1 MPERILRAVRPALLH
16 PRVQLAVKSGIAAGI
31 AWTLGNLLPGEI
43 GDYGYYASLGAIS
56 ALYPAVSDTVR
67 ESVRTTAAILLGA
80 VLAAGVQVL
89 AWANGLTVGAVVL
102 VAVLVA
108 GLPFLG
114 AQRTWVATAA
124 LFVLVFSGDPP
135 QDYILAYVLQIL
147 LGAGVGL
154 AVNALVPSLN
164 LTSLGRSV
172 ERLRWEVVRQVR
184 GLAEVL
190 GKAEDP
196 CEDDLETVF
205 DRIDEEREGLQTA
218 LAQVERSRQFNPR
231 ARRHSAA
238 WQALRERGLALAR
251 VGFLVQNVGV
261 VLEGTGDGERLLDDA
276 LRRSVGRVLADLAS
290 LLEDP
295 SEECVDAVED
305 GLAGLLTE
313 IADAPFDT
321 DEQRYLAGVVAAS
334 VRLAVS
340 SVTAHLVPSTAS

>member
-1 MPERILRAVRPALLH
+1 
-16 PRVQLAVKSGIAAGI
+16 
-31 AWTLGNLLPGEI
+31 
-43 GDYGYYASLGAIS
+43 
-56 ALYPAVSDTVR
+56 
-67 ESVRTTAAILLGA
+67 
-80 VLAAGVQVL
+80 
-89 AWANGLTVGAVVL
+89 VVL

-114 AQRTWVATAA
+114 AQRFWVATAA

-135 QDYILAYVLQIL
+135 QAYVAAYVLQVL
-147 LGAGVGL
+147 LGVVLGL
-154 AVNALVPSLN
+154 AVNAVAPSLN
-164 LTSLGRSV
+164 LTSLDRSV
-172 ERLRWEVVRQVR
+172 ERLRSEVVRQFL

-190 GKAEDP
+190 GEARDP
-196 CEDDLETVF
+196 GQDDLDAVF
-205 DRIDEEREGLQTA
+205 ARIEWEREDLQAA

-251 VGFLVQNVGV
+251 VGFLVQSVGV

-305 GLAGLLTE
+305 G
-313 IADAPFDT
+313 
-321 DEQRYLAGVVAAS
+321 
-334 VRLAVS
+334 
-340 SVTAHLVPSTAS
+340 